1 MMKNTPAL
9 HQQHSTPQGGVS
21 GQTGSPAAKNILVC
35 GSVAFDTIAVF
46 EGHFKDHI
54 LADSIQSLSV
64 SFFVPT
70 MRKEY
75 GGCAG
80 NIAYNLNLLGAQ
92 AVPVGM
98 VGPDAS
104 DYLEYMQRLGIET
117 RHVRVLHDMF
127 TPQCFITTDLD
138 NNQIASF
145 HPGAMLKSA
154 ENDWGDTRAAWGI
167 VAPDS
172 KDGMFA
178 HARRFKSQ
186 GIPFVFDLGQ
196 AMPLFDG
203 QDLLQMLDLADIVT
217 ANDYEASII
226 VQRTGRSMAE
236 IAGMLRAVVVTRGAE
251 GSTLYEGD
259 SEMHLP
265 AIKAEQVVDPTGC
278 GDAHRAGLLHGL
290 VQGWTLAQAC
300 SLANVMGAF
309 KIASRGPQNHK
320 PSREQIGAALRQHYG
335 IELSLA

>member
-1 MMKNTPAL
+1 MLNDTPTL
-9 HQQHSTPQGGVS
+9 RQQHDAAQAGAFAAAS
-21 GQTGSPAAKNILVC
+21 GSAEKNILVC

-46 EGHFKDHI
+46 EGHFKEHI

-80 NIAYNLNLLGAQ
+80 NIAYNLSLLGAR

-104 DYLEYMQRLGIET
+104 DYLEYMRNLGIDT
-117 RHVRVLHDMF
+117 RHVRMLPDMF

-145 HPGAMLKSA
+145 HPGAMLNSA
-154 ENDWGDTRAAWGI
+154 ENDWEGTPAAWGI

-178 HARRFKSQ
+178 HARRFKKQ

-203 QDLLQMLDLADIVT
+203 QDLLQMLELADIVT

-226 VQRTGRSMAE
+226 AQRTGRSMAE
-236 IAGMLRAVVVTRGAE
+236 IAAMLRAVVVTRGGE
-251 GSTLYEGD
+251 GSTLYESGA
-259 SEMHLP
+259 ENHLP
-265 AIKAEQVVDPTGC
+265 AIKVEHIVDPTGC

-290 VQGWTLAQAC
+290 VRGWTLHQAC
-300 SLANVMGAF
+300 CLANVMGAF
-309 KIASRGPQNHK
+309 KIASRGPQNHQ
-320 PSREQIGAALRQHYG
+320 PTREQISAALRQHYG
-335 IELSLA
+335 IDLPLS

>member
-1 MMKNTPAL
+1 MTK
-9 HQQHSTPQGGVS
+9 
-21 GQTGSPAAKNILVC
+21 KILVC
-35 GSVAFDTIAVF
+35 GSVAFDTITVF

-80 NIAYNLNLLGAQ
+80 NIAYNLSLLGAD
-92 AVPVGM
+92 AAPVGT
-98 VGPDAS
+98 VGADAG
-104 DYLEYMQRLGIET
+104 DYLLYLQGLGIDT
-117 RHVRVLHDMF
+117 RHVRVLDDMF

-145 HPGAMLKSA
+145 HPGAMTRSD
-154 ENDWGDTRAAWGI
+154 ENDWGTEQAAWAI

-172 KDGMFA
+172 KEGMFA
-178 HARRFKSQ
+178 HARRLKRQ

-196 AMPLFDG
+196 AMPLFTGD
-203 QDLLQMLDLADIVT
+203 DLLQMLELAQVFT
-217 ANDYEASII
+217 ANDYEASVI
-226 VQRTGRSMAE
+226 VQRTGLSLPD
-236 IAGMLRAVVVTRGAE
+236 IASRLQALVVTRGAE
-251 GSTLYEGD
+251 GATLFENGT
-259 SEMHLP
+259 ETHLP
-265 AIKAEQVVDPTGC
+265 AIQADKVVDPTGC

-290 VQGWTLAQAC
+290 VQGWPLRDAC

-309 KIASRGPQNHK
+309 KIASRGPQNHQ
-320 PSREQIGAALRQHYG
+320 PTQHEIMASLSQHYG
-335 IELSLA
+335 VDRSW